1 MFHVEHEGAVT
12 RVIAVVNQK
21 GGVGKTTTAVNL
33 SAGLALA
40 ERRTVLVDL
49 DPQGNATTGLG
60 LNKAEPRQTIYNVL
74 LDGLPLS
81 QATAQTELAFLSIVP
96 SEMDLVGAEIEL
108 VSTPDREHRLK
119 AAVDAARDQ
128 LDFIV
133 IDCPPSLGLLTLN
146 ALTAADSVLIPL
158 QCEYYAM
165 EGLAQLIRTINMV
178 RERLNPRL
186 AVEGILFTM
195 FDGRTS
201 LGGPGQERGASA
213 PGRPD
218 LLDGDS
224 SQHSPHRGAEP
235 RTPGVPLRPQVVRL
249 DCVPRAHQ
257 GGAGPWLVDTGL
269 VGVWARCC
277 HPAWGRPSQ
286 RRDPARRR
294 SRSTRSAP
302 IHSSPEKT
310 LISML

>member
-1 MFHVEHEGAVT
+1 MFHVEHEGVVT

-40 ERRTVLVDL
+40 ERRTVLIDL

-81 QATAQTELAFLSIVP
+81 QATAQTELTFLGIVP

-108 VSTPDREHRLK
+108 VSMPDREHRLK

-128 LDFIV
+128 IDFIV

-201 LGGPGQERGASA
+201 LAAQVKSEVHQHLGGQTFSTVIPRNIRLTEA
-213 PGRPD
+213 PSHGRPVFLYD
-218 LLDGDS
+218 LKS
-224 SQHSPHRGAEP
+224 SGSIAYLEL
-235 RTPGVPLRPQVVRL
+235 TKEV
-249 DCVPRAHQ
+249 
-257 GGAGPWLVDTGL
+257 LVHG
-269 VGVWARCC
+269 
-277 HPAWGRPSQ
+277 
-286 RRDPARRR
+286 
-294 SRSTRSAP
+294 
-302 IHSSPEKT
+302 
-310 LISML
+310 

>member
-1 MFHVEHEGAVT
+1 MFHVEHEGAVA

-40 ERRTVLVDL
+40 ERRTVLIDL

-60 LNKAEPRQTIYNVL
+60 LNKAEPRQTVYSVL
-74 LDGLPLS
+74 LDGLPLRE
-81 QATAQTELAFLSIVP
+81 ATAPTGLPFLGIVP

-108 VSTPDREHRLK
+108 VGTSDREHRLK
-119 AAVDAARDQ
+119 TAVDTARDE

-201 LGGPGQERGASA
+201 LAAQVKNEVHQHLGGQTFTTVIPRNVRLTEA
-213 PGRPD
+213 PSHGRPVFLYD
-218 LLDGDS
+218 LRS
-224 SQHSPHRGAEP
+224 SGSIAYLEL
-235 RTPGVPLRPQVVRL
+235 TKEV
-249 DCVPRAHQ
+249 
-257 GGAGPWLVDTGL
+257 LVHG
-269 VGVWARCC
+269 
-277 HPAWGRPSQ
+277 
-286 RRDPARRR
+286 
-294 SRSTRSAP
+294 
-302 IHSSPEKT
+302 
-310 LISML
+310 

>member
-1 MFHVEHEGAVT
+1 MA

-40 ERRTVLVDL
+40 ERRTVLIDL

-60 LNKAEPRQTIYNVL
+60 LNKSEPRQTIYNVL
-74 LDGLPLS
+74 LDGLPLN
-81 QATAQTELAFLSIVP
+81 QATAPTELPFLGIVP

-108 VSTPDREHRLK
+108 VSMPDREHRLK
-119 AAVDAARDQ
+119 TAVDAAREG
-128 LDFIV
+128 LEFVV

-201 LGGPGQERGASA
+201 LAAQVKTEVHQHLGGQTFSTVIPRNIRLTEA
-213 PGRPD
+213 PSHGRPVFLYD
-218 LLDGDS
+218 LKS
-224 SQHSPHRGAEP
+224 SGSLAYLEL
-235 RTPGVPLRPQVVRL
+235 TKEV
-249 DCVPRAHQ
+249 
-257 GGAGPWLVDTGL
+257 LVHG
-269 VGVWARCC
+269 
-277 HPAWGRPSQ
+277 
-286 RRDPARRR
+286 
-294 SRSTRSAP
+294 
-302 IHSSPEKT
+302 
-310 LISML
+310 

>member
-1 MFHVEHEGAVT
+1 MA

-40 ERRTVLVDL
+40 ERRTLLVDL

-60 LNKAEPRQTIYNVL
+60 LNKADPRQTVYNVL

-81 QATAQTELAFLSIVP
+81 QATVSTELPFLGIVP

-108 VSTPDREHRLK
+108 VGTQDREHRLK
-119 AAVDAARDQ
+119 TAVDAVREQ

-201 LGGPGQERGASA
+201 LAAQVKNEVHQHLGGQTFATVIPRNVRLTEA
-213 PGRPD
+213 PSHGRPVFLYD
-218 LLDGDS
+218 LKS
-224 SQHSPHRGAEP
+224 SGSIAYLEL
-235 RTPGVPLRPQVVRL
+235 TKEV
-249 DCVPRAHQ
+249 
-257 GGAGPWLVDTGL
+257 LVHG
-269 VGVWARCC
+269 
-277 HPAWGRPSQ
+277 
-286 RRDPARRR
+286 
-294 SRSTRSAP
+294 
-302 IHSSPEKT
+302 
-310 LISML
+310 